1 MIRKEYVIVTV
12 VVKDIVA
19 DVDVL
24 RAINKDASTAVQRPI
39 ASRRHL
45 KTLHIRI
52 T

>member
-1 MIRKEYVIVTV
+1 MIRKEYVVITV

-24 RAINKDASTAVQRPI
+24 RAINKDTSTAMQCPI

-45 KTLHIRI
+45 KALHIRI